1 MFEFLR
7 IMNIWNLKTKYLWGL
22 TGISQTLQLC
32 IKFHYMHIYTANLWT
47 RMVSTPLSETKN
59 PVILS
64 FSSLRP
70 NTLQFTHLSLLL
82 KKWLIHYLLRS
93 SKWKK
98 KMLWFDCSWNIKIC
112 TVECYPRITQYFL
125 NYLMLTRNLAVHNTL
140 SIMYYVTAMY
150 HSNVCTHVRGV
161 WVSVLNHST
170 TLLEKMQTPT
180 LIIGVYIIHW
190 ASFIILS
197 NEYNP
202 YFRC

>member
-1 MFEFLR
+1 MTCSHGFFDNLITSIPFTPMTNKELCFFLIVNDEKETLIYLHMFEFLR

-98 KMLWFDCSWNIKIC
+98 KCYDL
-112 TVECYPRITQYFL
+112 TAVEI
-125 NYLMLTRNLAVHNTL
+125 
-140 SIMYYVTAMY
+140 
-150 HSNVCTHVRGV
+150 
-161 WVSVLNHST
+161 
-170 TLLEKMQTPT
+170 
-180 LIIGVYIIHW
+180 
-190 ASFIILS
+190 
-197 NEYNP
+197 
-202 YFRC
+202 

>member
-70 NTLQFTHLSLLL
+70 NTLKFTHLSLLL

-98 KMLWFDCSWNIKIC
+98 MLKLWPQLKYKKC
-112 TVECYPRITQYFL
+112 TVEFYPRITQYFL

-170 TLLEKMQTPT
+170 TLLKKMQTPT
-180 LIIGVYIIHW
+180 LNIVVYIIHW

-202 YFRC
+202 YFGC

>member
-7 IMNIWNLKTKYLWGL
+7 IMNSWNLKTKYLRGS

-32 IKFHYMHIYTANLWT
+32 IKFHYMHNNAATLWT

-70 NTLQFTHLSLLL
+70 NTLQFTHLSLLI
-82 KKWLIHYLLRS
+82 KKWLIPYLLRS

-98 KMLWFDCSWNIKIC
+98 MLWLWLPLKHKKC
-112 TVECYPRITQYFL
+112 TVEFYSRITQYFL

-140 SIMYYVTAMY
+140 SIMYSVTAMY
-150 HSNVCTHVRGV
+150 ARMFGV
-161 WVSVLNHST
+161 FECSFQIIVLLYLRKCKH
-170 TLLEKMQTPT
+170 L
-180 LIIGVYIIHW
+180 
-190 ASFIILS
+190 
-197 NEYNP
+197 
-202 YFRC
+202 R